1 MQNSMKRLLKKAIYL
16 AVLSI
21 IVLGCD
27 MSKDGKTIGDAR
39 DNSVGSAPTGD
50 NPPGMVWIPGG
61 EFTMGTDDPES
72 YQYERPAHRVRV
84 DGFWMDVT
92 EVTNAD
98 FKKFVDATGYV
109 TTAEKKPDW
118 EELKK
123 QLPPGTPKPEETVLV
138 PGSLIFSPPA
148 YTISLD
154 DYSQWWSWRNG
165 TDWKHPEGPGSS
177 IDGKENFPVVHISYD
192 DAASL

>member
-1 MQNSMKRLLKKAIYL
+1 MFRFFR
-16 AVLSI
+16 AVLSLLGI
-21 IVLGCD
+21 SLIVSGCNG
-27 MSKDGKTIGDAR
+27 SKDHNFAADNRNESGTI
-39 DNSVGSAPTGD
+39 P

-98 FKKFVDATGYV
+98 FKKFVEATGYV
-109 TTAEKKPDW
+109 TTAEKKPEW

-123 QLPPGTPKPEETVLV
+123 QLPPGAPRPEESVLV
-138 PGSLIFSPPA
+138 PGSLVFTPPA

-177 IDGKENFPVVHISYD
+177 IE
-192 DAASL
+192 